1 MIWAT
6 VGSKSCFRLTV
17 YSFFIFDSKESNQSD
32 FVIDHLVM
40 SMCRVVSCVVG
51 KGYLLWPVCSLD
63 KTRLAFALFYF
74 ILQSQT
80 CLLLQVSFYL
90 LLCIPIPYDEKCV
103 FFCVCVLILESLV
116 GLHGTIQLQLLWHQ
130 WLGHRLGLLWYWMV
144 CLGSEP
150 RSFCHFWFCPQV
162 MQFELFVDYEGY
174 SSSSKGF
181 LPIVV
186 DVIKF
191 VFSHPF

>member
-17 YSFFIFDSKESNQSD
+17 YNFFIFDCKESNQSD

-40 SMCRVVSCVVG
+40 FMYRVVSCVVG
-51 KGYLLWPVCSLD
+51 KGCLLWPVCSLD

-90 LLCIPIPYDEKCV
+90 LLCIPIPYYEKCV
-103 FFCVCVLILESLV
+103 FCVCVCVNSRKSCRSSWNNSTSASLASVV
-116 GLHGTIQLQLLWHQ
+116 GA
-130 WLGHRLGLLWYWMV
+130 
-144 CLGSEP
+144 
-150 RSFCHFWFCPQV
+150 
-162 MQFELFVDYEGY
+162 
-174 SSSSKGF
+174 
-181 LPIVV
+181 
-186 DVIKF
+186 
-191 VFSHPF
+191 